1 MLNDSAINLIK
12 ELKSL
17 GFITDAEAKKKTP
30 STAKEILELTFFK
43 DTLVSQYE
51 DVIISKYQNA
61 LINTEEKNLAKD
73 LALYE
78 AYKNV
83 YDTQKAKYEN
93 DYTVYETALENA
105 SDESLVLYNPKASEG
120 KYGYVLNL
128 LIGFS
133 DEQKAILDSLEE
145 NDKLSKTEK
154 ENARKNLL
162 KTLTARDLRD
172 SWVESNY
179 GSYNAETGV
188 FTFDNKYLKS
198 GKLNTYQGTIYGAEE
213 YVYHDD
219 YDEEQTAYSYKS
231 VKGSEVSFDTFYE
244 NVVKNLM
251 GFTGNEGKIAN
262 YTKDHENLF
271 KDLIFAYSTDG
282 GSLQDNYGYLYS
294 PKTSKDK
301 YVEEFASCAEK
312 LVNNV
317 NYGVGSYA
325 VVETEYGYHIL
336 LCTKVVEPSND
347 ETFISFDDFKAQ
359 VEVEGSLP
367 YLFKEYQK
375 DAIVSDNVS
384 KKTDAIFN
392 SSLSS
397 SVKYFEDRYEDL
409 LKA

>member
-1 MLNDSAINLIK
+1 M
-12 ELKSL
+12 
-17 GFITDAEAKKKTP
+17 
-30 STAKEILELTFFK
+30 
-43 DTLVSQYE
+43 
-51 DVIISKYQNA
+51 
-61 LINTEEKNLAKD
+61 
-73 LALYE
+73 
-78 AYKNV
+78 

-154 ENARKNLL
+154 DNARKNLL

-231 VKGSEVSFDTFYE
+231 VKGSEVSFDAFYE
-244 NVVKNLM
+244 NVVKTLM

-262 YTKDHENLF
+262 YSKDHENLF

-301 YVEEFASCAEK
+301 YVEEFAICAEG
-312 LVNNV
+312 LVNN
-317 NYGVGSYA
+317 GVGSYA

-409 LKA
+409 LKD